1 MAEVVPVSS
10 SAQLVLLPWL
20 LGWEQPPAR
29 TTFAAGLHAGSCL
42 GIAVVLRRELRSL
55 DGRTAALLVGSCLPA
70 AAAGA
75 LAADRVEQ
83 RLGRPPQL
91 AVLLAGAGALLWLA
105 DRRAGNDASASDLRP
120 PKIIRKSPSD
130 TPGESDGNL
139 LMIKERGGGD
149 RSIGAR
155 ETTYAA
161 LAQVAALA
169 PGVSRSGAT
178 LTALRAA
185 GVERVAAQ
193 RFSLLMSLPVT
204 AGAAALTLTRADRTT
219 LRTLCPSLAIGAT
232 CAGLAGAA
240 ATWIQQQRPGR
251 SATGPAL
258 YRLALA
264 ALVARRV
271 LVERRSSRKDP
282 S

>member
-1 MAEVVPVSS
+1 VAEVVPVSS

-20 LGWEQPPAR
+20 LAWEQPPER
-29 TTFAAGLHAGSCL
+29 TTFAAGLHAGSSL
-42 GIAVVLRRELRSL
+42 GIAVALRHDLRTL
-55 DGRTAALLVGSCLPA
+55 DRRTVGLLAGSCLPA

-75 LAADRVEQ
+75 LAADRVEE

-91 AVLLAGAGALLWLA
+91 AVLLAAAGVVLWVA
-105 DRRAGNDASASDLRP
+105 DRRGPTWGR
-120 PKIIRKSPSD
+120 
-130 TPGESDGNL
+130 TV
-139 LMIKERGGGD
+139 
-149 RSIGAR
+149 GAR
-155 ETTYAA
+155 EAALAA

-185 GVERVAAQ
+185 GVDRAPAQ

-204 AGAAALTLTRADRTT
+204 AGAAALTLARSDRTT
-219 LRTLCPSLAIGAT
+219 LRALSPSLAVGAT
-232 CAGLAGAA
+232 CAALAGAA
-240 ATWIQQQRPGR
+240 ATWTQQRRPGR
-251 SATGPAL
+251 SVTGPAL

-271 LVERRSSRKDP
+271 LAERRSSRKDP

>member
-1 MAEVVPVSS
+1 MPVSS

-20 LGWEQPPAR
+20 LGWEQPSDR

-42 GIAVVLRRELRSL
+42 GIAVVLRHDLRAL
-55 DGRTAALLVGSCLPA
+55 DRRTAGLLAMSCLPA
-70 AAAGA
+70 AVAGA

-105 DRRAGNDASASDLRP
+105 DRGGPRGSASDP
-120 PKIIRKSPSD
+120 QV
-130 TPGESDGNL
+130 
-139 LMIKERGGGD
+139 
-149 RSIGAR
+149 GAR
-155 ETTYAA
+155 EAAFAA

-185 GVERVAAQ
+185 GVDRAAAQ
-193 RFSLLMSLPVT
+193 RFSLFMSLPIT
-204 AGAAALTLTRADRTT
+204 AGAAALTLARSDRRPLRA
-219 LRTLCPSLAIGAT
+219 LGLSLVTGAV
-232 CAGLAGAA
+232 CAALAGGAA
-240 ATWIQQQRPGR
+240 AWVQQQRPAR

-258 YRLALA
+258 YRLGLA
-264 ALVARRV
+264 AVVARRL
-271 LVERRSSRKDP
+271 LVDHRSSRKEP
-282 S
+282 L